1 MSFVTT
7 STWLKIK
14 KQLEADRKDL
24 VEQLIQSNTEK
35 QSDQLRGKIQQIDDI
50 LDGYPARL
58 TQTESDT

>member
-7 STWLKIK
+7 STWVKIK
-14 KQLEADRKDL
+14 KQLVDDRHDL

>member
-7 STWLKIK
+7 STWIKIK

-24 VEQLIQSNTEK
+24 VEQLIQPLSEK
-35 QSDQLRGKIQQIDDI
+35 QTDLLRGKIQQLDDI

>member
-7 STWLKIK
+7 STWVKIK
-14 KQLEADRKDL
+14 KQLVDDRHDL

-35 QSDQLRGKIQQIDDI
+35 QSDQLRGKIKQIDDI

>member
-7 STWLKIK
+7 STWIKVK
-14 KQLEADRKDL
+14 KQLREDRQDL
-24 VEQLIQSNTEK
+24 VEQLIQSKIEK
-35 QSDQLRGKIQQIDDI
+35 EADQLRGKIQQIDDI